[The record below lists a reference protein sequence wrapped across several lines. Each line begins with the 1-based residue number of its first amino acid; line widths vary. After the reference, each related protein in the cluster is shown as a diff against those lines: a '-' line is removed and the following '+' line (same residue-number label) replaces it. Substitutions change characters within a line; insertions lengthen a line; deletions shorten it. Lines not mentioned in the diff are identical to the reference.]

1 MRIKHLLLFF
11 TVLSYLLS
19 CKSDNNN
26 FVIIGNITGM
36 PEQNVVLEQLS
47 ANDVITI
54 LDSVKSDKDGH
65 FEFSEVA
72 NEIGLYR
79 LHFKSHKF
87 ILLSIDKGN
96 LKIIGDWNTI
106 ENYNVL
112 GSPASE
118 NLKKLIVAYREQ
130 MRDYLSMSVVLD
142 TLKTKGNDSILNV
155 AKKEFEDMK
164 VNFTRFIE
172 TYSDTTPYLPNA
184 IFAARI
190 LNPVTEGKYLDLFT
204 QTLTRRFPNT
214 KMTKDFTEYYLKV
227 ISKSVKLT
235 KIHKEILVN
244 DLVSEINLPTPE
256 GNFVALSSLRGRYV
270 LLNFWAGWCEECR
283 TENANIL
290 SVYNKFNS
298 KNFTVYSVSLDEK
311 KEEWSKAILEDKL
324 LWTQVSD
331 LKRMESPIALQYNV
345 QAIPANFLIDPSGKI
360 VAINLHG
367 TKLAEKLN
375 ELLK

>member
-1 MRIKHLLLFF
+1 MRKKHLLLFF
-11 TVLSYLLS
+11 TVFSYLLS
-19 CKSDNNN
+19 CKSNNNN

-65 FEFSEVA
+65 FEFSEIA

-96 LKIIGDWNTI
+96 LKIIADWNTI

-130 MRDYLSMSVVLD
+130 MRDYNTMSVVLD
-142 TLKTKGNDSILNV
+142 TLKTRGNDSTLNV
-155 AKKEFEDMK
+155 AKKDFEDMK

-204 QTLTRRFPNT
+204 QSLTRRFPNT

-227 ISKSVKLT
+227 ISKSVKLP
-235 KIHKEILVN
+235 KLHKDIAVN

-256 GNFVALSSLRGRYV
+256 GNFVALSSLRGKYV

-290 SVYNKFNS
+290 SVYNKFNT
-298 KNFTVYSVSLDEK
+298 KNFTIYSVSLDEK
-311 KEEWSKAILEDKL
+311 KEEWSKAIIEDKL
-324 LWTQVSD
+324 NWTQVSD

-360 VAINLHG
+360 IAINLHG
-367 TKLAEKLN
+367 SKLTDKLN